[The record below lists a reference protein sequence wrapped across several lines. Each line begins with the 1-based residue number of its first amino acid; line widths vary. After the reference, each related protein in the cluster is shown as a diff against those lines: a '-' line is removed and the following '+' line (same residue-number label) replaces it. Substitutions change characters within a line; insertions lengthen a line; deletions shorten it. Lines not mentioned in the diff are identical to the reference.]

1 MTNEKP
7 TPGVGI
13 NSRSTTSYFNSST
26 SSMEKEDNIV
36 EDLLEG
42 IFFGPRDIVR
52 HSKWP
57 YFLRLQGSVLPR
69 MIIPLTFV
77 AAWATTIVCISKLV
91 HDLGISSVLLTIT
104 GFVVG
109 LALSFRSSTAYE
121 RYSEGR
127 KYWSQLLLTSRNMAR
142 LIWVH
147 VQERKK
153 QEDGTETPEVAKKD
167 LLNKLAAINLLNA
180 FAVALKHRL
189 RFEPSVEYPDLAPY
203 LTGLDTLAGKADQ
216 AELRHR
222 KPSTLKAA
230 GQYLGISFAE
240 SNPRKV
246 IKRAKHNL
254 GNTPLEVLTY
264 LSAYFEH
271 VHQAKMLALPVYQT
285 QTMNNIAVMGE
296 VLAGVER
303 VVNTPLPIAY
313 SISISQITWAYVLA
327 LPFQLVETLG
337 WVAIPGTIMG
347 GYIILGLAAI
357 GRELENPFGQD
368 VNDLPLDA
376 YCHELASDIDA
387 LISRPPPLNMD
398 DWMSGGGAK
407 IMWPL
412 SGMEYKGWESKS
424 VEDIRDVLKA
434 KSASIDVKRERVMT
448 LKASEALTPG
458 V

>member
-1 MTNEKP
+1 MTSNEKSS
-7 TPGVGI
+7 PGVGI
-13 NSRSTTSYFNSST
+13 NSRSNTSYFASST
-26 SSMEKEDNIV
+26 PSMDQDEHTDI
-36 EDLLEG
+36 LEG
-42 IFFGPRDIVR
+42 IFFGPRDVVR

-69 MIIPLTFV
+69 MIIPLAFV
-77 AAWATTIVCISKLV
+77 GAWATTIVCVSKLV

-127 KYWSQLLLTSRNMAR
+127 KYWSQLLLTSRNTAR

-147 VQERKK
+147 VSERNHGEEGK
-153 QEDGTETPEVAKKD
+153 ETPEIAKQD

-189 RFEPSVEYPDLAPY
+189 RFEPSVEYPDLAPL
-203 LTGLDTLAGKADQ
+203 LTGLDTLAAEADQ
-216 AELRHR
+216 AQLQHR
-222 KPSTLKAA
+222 KPSAVKAA

-240 SNPRKV
+240 SNPRKL
-246 IKRAKHNL
+246 IKRAKYNL
-254 GNTPLEVLTY
+254 GNTPLEILTY

-271 VHQAKMLALPVYQT
+271 VHQAKMLALPVYQA
-285 QTMNNIAVMGE
+285 QVMNNIATMGE

-313 SISISQITWAYVLA
+313 SISISQITWAYVMA

-337 WVAIPGTIMG
+337 WVAIPGTILG

-376 YCHELASDIDA
+376 YCHELANDIDA
-387 LISRPPPLNMD
+387 LISRPPPLKVD
-398 DWMSGGGAK
+398 DWMRGGGAK
-407 IMWPL
+407 VMWPL
-412 SGMEYKGWESKS
+412 SGMEYKMWESRS
-424 VEDIRDVLKA
+424 VEEIRELLKA
-434 KSASIDVKRERVMT
+434 KAASLDVKKERVMT
-448 LKASEALTPG
+448 LKMSEALTPG